1 MSGCKCDRCGKFYRY
16 REAGST
22 QEDVY
27 SIGYACIED
36 VRNICARCTSTAN
49 ATTTAAREREGTQD
63 TNDPTP
69 EKPVL
74 EEGE

>member
-1 MSGCKCDRCGKFYRY
+1 
-16 REAGST
+16 
-22 QEDVY
+22 
-27 SIGYACIED
+27 

-49 ATTTAAREREGTQD
+49 ATATAMPEREGTQD